1 MQRHRQTEEYIRW
14 RRALSPRS
22 YGNGAPVLAAA
33 ARVPE
38 AAVQEV
44 GCLED
49 AQDCPAGEGGVAE
62 LHRGL

>member
-1 MQRHRQTEEYIRW
+1 M
-14 RRALSPRS
+14 SPRS